1 MKYFE
6 DKNIIIVILVLALA
20 YFAMQYY
27 FRYREGFQNTTQAT
41 SNTPASCNFM
51 KTIQERINESL
62 VKAKEIN
69 DSEAISNI
77 EASLASVNVEMK
89 KMGC

>member
-41 SNTPASCNFM
+41 NNTPATCTIM
-51 KTIQERINESL
+51 KSIIERINESL
-62 VKAKEIN
+62 LKAKQSN
-69 DSEAISNI
+69 DTNAISNI
-77 EASLASVNVEMK
+77 ETSLASVNIEMT